1 MSTAI
6 AVSATRRCAGARPAD
21 SPRVAAPSLGALRR
35 ATLVLLLSALI
46 WGSMI
51 PVLAALSEHYDKWL
65 LSWLRYVL
73 GMPVLWLAVM
83 LGPRPTAS
91 TVTPRPLKAGQLL
104 RLGAAMAAFSVLY
117 TFGVAHSHPA
127 TAAIVLMCG
136 PIWATLLARLMLRAT
151 MPAGFPLSL
160 CLVVTGGVIVVL
172 GTPGKAAGG
181 FGLEGGEPILVVAQ
195 LCWSWYSIRAQQW
208 LADRG
213 QIALSALTS
222 SVASV
227 LLAVVCA
234 VVWATIGLE
243 LPTRMPSLAE
253 WGMFVWIG
261 VLGVAI
267 ALLLWNTGVSLVG
280 VPVASLFSNSAPV
293 FAIGVAALMGREPS
307 WLQLAGGA
315 VVMAAIAGLQLRQMR
330 LAGR

>member
-1 MSTAI
+1 M
-6 AVSATRRCAGARPAD
+6 
-21 SPRVAAPSLGALRR
+21 AAPSLGALRR

-73 GMPVLWLAVM
+73 GMPVLWLAVV
-83 LGPRPTAS
+83 LGPRPA
-91 TVTPRPLKAGQLL
+91 VTPRPLQPRRLL
-104 RLGAAMAAFSVLY
+104 RLGTAMAAFSVLY

-136 PIWATLLARLMLRAT
+136 PIWATLLARLMLRAA

-160 CLVVTGGVIVVL
+160 CLVVAGGVIVVL
-172 GTPGKAAGG
+172 GTPGRAEGG

-208 LADRG
+208 LSDRG

-227 LLAVVCA
+227 LLGLVCL
-234 VVWATIGLE
+234 VVWATIGIE
-243 LPTRMPSLAE
+243 VPTRMPTPAE

-307 WLQLAGGA
+307 WLQLAGGV
-315 VVMAAIAGLQLRQMR
+315 VVMGAIASLQIRQMR